1 MQEDA
6 ILECNYTVMYDD
18 INDNLEMTNIALL
31 RYLEE
36 PGGIQ
41 TKNIFGGMI
50 TPKGVWIL
58 LNWKV
63 KKFKE
68 LYWSEAF
75 RIKTWPAKHIGPFS
89 IRNYEVYN
97 DNNELTAVASTKWV
111 LMDITTKKM
120 VRDMEDIICRYTEYD
135 KMVFEEDFPKLKEP
149 GDLEYTYN
157 HVIQRRDI
165 DTNGHVNNI
174 KYLELAYEALPKE
187 VYDKINFKNIDVMY
201 KHSAFLGEEM
211 NIGFVKQLADNNE
224 EYIVAIKS
232 NNNLNAIIRLS

>member
-18 INDNLEMTNIALL
+18 INDNLEMTNVALL

-41 TKNIFGGMI
+41 TKNIFGSMI

-75 RIKTWPAKHIGPFS
+75 RIKTWPAKHNGPFS

-111 LMDITTKKM
+111 LMDITTKKI

-135 KMVFEEDFPKLKEP
+135 KMVFEDDFPKLKEP
-149 GDLEYTYN
+149 VNLEYTYN
-157 HVIQRRDI
+157 HIIQRRDI